1 MHMYNIIVEVKQ
13 TENKW
18 REQTFQN
25 KAYFIL
31 NVTDIE
37 LLKDI
42 ISSTKYLMLRAKQF
56 FLSKKKR

>member
-1 MHMYNIIVEVKQ
+1 MYNIIVEVKQ

-42 ISSTKYLMLRAKQF
+42 
-56 FLSKKKR
+56 